1 MTILVSRTYE
11 TWTYDDI
18 DAGDTDTRGFDY
30 ETVPYTFRELVDLM
44 RCHHIAS
51 DYPTIDGR
59 TWFSEEEEC
68 FRTGDRTTYSI
79 HLATPDNARAVR
91 YWIKAARTVIGRRTD
106 ARAAAWR
113 NGAL

>member
-1 MTILVSRTYE
+1 MTMPATILVHRTYE
-11 TWTYDDI
+11 TWTYEDVET
-18 DAGDTDTRGFDY
+18 GDTDDRGFDY
-30 ETVPYTFRELVDLM
+30 EDVPHTFRELVDLM

-91 YWIKAARTVIGRRTD
+91 YWIKAARTVAARR
-106 ARAAAWR
+106 
-113 NGAL
+113 